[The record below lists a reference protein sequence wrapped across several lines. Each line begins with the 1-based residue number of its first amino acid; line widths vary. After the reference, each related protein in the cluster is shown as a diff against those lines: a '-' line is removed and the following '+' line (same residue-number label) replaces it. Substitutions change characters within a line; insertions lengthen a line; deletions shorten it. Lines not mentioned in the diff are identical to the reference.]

1 MGDVELRV
9 GTLVTQA
16 REGLSGGQADELDGY
31 LGINLL
37 KFGLHPLA
45 PRNLRRA
52 QEVERPREP
61 WLSGGRARGRQTGGD
76 GSEGNGDQR
85 STS

>member
-9 GTLVTQA
+9 GPLVTQA

-37 KFGLHPLA
+37 KFGLHP
-45 PRNLRRA
+45 PRTTEFA
-52 QEVERPREP
+52 ACTV
-61 WLSGGRARGRQTGGD
+61 D
-76 GSEGNGDQR
+76 
-85 STS
+85 